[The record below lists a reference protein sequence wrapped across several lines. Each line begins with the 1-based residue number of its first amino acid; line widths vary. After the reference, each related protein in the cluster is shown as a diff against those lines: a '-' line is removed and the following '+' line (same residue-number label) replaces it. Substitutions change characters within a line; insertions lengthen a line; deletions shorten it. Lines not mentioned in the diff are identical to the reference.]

1 MPFVANFPFFSI
13 ICMMVCG
20 IISNVLKS
28 KKACIL
34 NIIGLSLCLC
44 NEFCI
49 AGLPFAESTANYI
62 YDGSLP
68 GAIGATKS
76 DSALLKHSLQLYLHL

>member
-34 NIIGLSLCLC
+34 NIIGLSLCLVM
-44 NEFCI
+44 NF
-49 AGLPFAESTANYI
+49 ALLVQLPRLLNFLRKKLVPFAVSW
-62 YDGSLP
+62 
-68 GAIGATKS
+68 
-76 DSALLKHSLQLYLHL
+76 